1 MLCLFLIC
9 FLRTFNWKVSS
20 LFETDG
26 MSWADSNPYS
36 SFGLSAA
43 SAVYALIWIGQSE
56 CLQKGSSFFMI
67 AIVAANLLLISSLL
81 DVFIPSSHPKYVAD
95 LCFLTKLLSGST
107 ILAFWVVC

>member
-1 MLCLFLIC
+1 
-9 FLRTFNWKVSS
+9 
-20 LFETDG
+20 
-26 MSWADSNPYS
+26 
-36 SFGLSAA
+36 
-43 SAVYALIWIGQSE
+43 
-56 CLQKGSSFFMI
+56 MI